1 MQIIS
6 EQNNEELCAEIKRR
20 TDCME
25 RIWTHYDHAREKHPH
40 FCDSLLPD
48 YLLRDNIRE
57 RIARNLSF
65 ARRRIKAGVRDH
77 NLMWNEIADCEVW
90 EATEAMFNG
99 DDKAAVEECYDAI
112 AVLLRTI
119 DVLEGRQ
126 PLGKPW
132 ARKDGVK

>member
-1 MQIIS
+1 MKMADIEVQTV
-6 EQNNEELCAEIKRR
+6 EEFQRR
-20 TDCME
+20 TDITD
-25 RIWTHYDHAREKHPH
+25 RIWAHYAHAREKHPY

-65 ARRRIKAGVRDH
+65 ARRRIKVGVHDH
-77 NLMWNEIADCEVW
+77 NLMWNGIADCEVW

-99 DDKAAVEECYDAI
+99 DNAAAVEKLYDAI

-126 PLGKPW
+126 ELGKPKGG
-132 ARKDGVK
+132 AK